1 MTLRAAGRL
10 CWFAWE
16 VVVIIAN
23 YFSTARL
30 CRQKNQNATNAPL
43 GCTALP
49 ADT

>member
-23 YFSTARL
+23 YFSTAAL
-30 CRQKNQNATNAPL
+30 PPKKPNATNAPL